1 MNWGHR
7 IHFLEGVQGT
17 DWQLQEKSAV
27 FINDGGSSKCEHLY
41 GSRTLLGETYGP
53 EAGCQSLK
61 IPHQWVE
68 GLVEGDRSGLF

>member
-41 GSRTLLGETYGP
+41 GDEDS
-53 EAGCQSLK
+53 AGRNIWARGWMSEFED
-61 IPHQWVE
+61 PSPV
-68 GLVEGDRSGLF
+68 G